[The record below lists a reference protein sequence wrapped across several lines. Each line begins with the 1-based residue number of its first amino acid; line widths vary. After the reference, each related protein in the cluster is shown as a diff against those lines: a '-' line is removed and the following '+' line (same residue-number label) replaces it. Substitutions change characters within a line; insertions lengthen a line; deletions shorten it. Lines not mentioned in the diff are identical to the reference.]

1 LTFHEKEDTVQYGRI
16 EMATLQVRD
25 IDDRVYRELKQR
37 AKSRHRSLSQE
48 VAHIIEEYLSQ
59 PSKDD
64 RKQSEM
70 LLELSGSWEGPES
83 ATEILDTIR
92 KGRVSSKR
100 FRKDNA
106 LFD

>member
-1 LTFHEKEDTVQYGRI
+1 
-16 EMATLQVRD
+16 MATLQVRD

-59 PSKDD
+59 PSKDY

-92 KGRVSSKR
+92 RSRASSKR
-100 FRKDNA
+100 FRKDNG

>member
-1 LTFHEKEDTVQYGRI
+1 
-16 EMATLQVRD
+16 MATLQVRD
-25 IDDRVYRELKQR
+25 IDDRVYNALKQR

-59 PSKDD
+59 PTTDYK
-64 RKQSEM
+64 KQSDM

-83 ATEILDTIR
+83 AAEIIETIR
-92 KGRVSSKR
+92 KSRTESRR
-100 FRKDNA
+100 FRKANG